1 MAAELKKEVQV
12 AEKEVPVKKAEGV
25 HALTPFEEI
34 DRVVERMFEGFFPR
48 GWMRPM
54 MRWEWP
60 AWPSFEEVRI
70 PHVDVIER
78 DAEVVVRA
86 EVPGIDKKDLDV
98 SVANNTVTI
107 KGTTKKESKEEK
119 GDYHRREI
127 SASSFSRTVVLP
139 TAIDGANAKASFRDG
154 VLELTLPKVEKRHP
168 VKVD

>member
-1 MAAELKKEVQV
+1 MVTETKKEIQA
-12 AEKEVPVKKAEGV
+12 AEKEIPVKKAEAA

-48 GWMRPM
+48 SWMRPM

-60 AWPSFEEVRI
+60 AWPAFEEIRM
-70 PHVDVIER
+70 PRVDVVER
-78 DAEVVVRA
+78 DTEIVVRA

-107 KGTTKKESKEEK
+107 KGETKKETKEEK

-127 SASSFSRTVVLP
+127 SSSSFSRTVALP
-139 TAIDGANAKASFRDG
+139 AAIDGANAKASFKDG
-154 VLELTLPKVEKRHP
+154 VLELTLPKIEKRHP
-168 VKVD
+168 VKVA